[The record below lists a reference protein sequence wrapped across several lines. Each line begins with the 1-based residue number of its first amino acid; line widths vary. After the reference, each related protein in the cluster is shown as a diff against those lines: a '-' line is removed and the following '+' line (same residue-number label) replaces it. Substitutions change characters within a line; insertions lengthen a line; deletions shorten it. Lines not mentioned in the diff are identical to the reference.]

1 MIKSMTGFG
10 KSVTQLP
17 TKKITIEI
25 KSLNS
30 KNQDLNA
37 RIPSFYREKELE
49 LRNLV
54 AQRLE
59 RGKIDFSLYVELN
72 GEETSSS
79 IKADVVKQYM
89 KQLREVTPDAADIE
103 LLKIATRLPDALK
116 TERDEIDDEEYQS
129 ILAGVE
135 EALNAIDTYRVDEG
149 KALKKDF
156 ELRIKNI
163 ATNLDE
169 VITLDPERMTGVR
182 QRLTKAVSDLKTEVD
197 ENRFEQELTYYLE
210 KYDITE
216 EKVRLSN
223 HLKYFQ
229 KSLDS
234 ADSNG
239 KKLAFISQE
248 MGREINTIGSKSNYA
263 PMQQVVVRMKDEL
276 EKIKEQLL
284 NVL

>member
-1 MIKSMTGFG
+1 MTGFG

-17 TKKITIEI
+17 SKKITIEI

-49 LRNLV
+49 LRNLI

-72 GEETSSS
+72 GEETSTA
-79 IKADVVKQYM
+79 INADVVKQYI
-89 KQLREVTPDAADIE
+89 KQLREVTPDADAVE
-103 LLKIATRLPDALK
+103 LLKMAIRLPDALK
-116 TERDEIDDEEYQS
+116 TEKDEIDEAEYQA
-129 ILAGVE
+129 ILKGVE
-135 EALNAIDTYRVDEG
+135 EALESIDKYRADEG
-149 KALKKDF
+149 QVLKEDF
-156 ELRIKNI
+156 ELRISNI
-163 ATNLDE
+163 SKYLDE
-169 VITLDPERMTGVR
+169 VKKIDPERMEGVR
-182 QRLTKAVSDLKTEVD
+182 ERLNKAVADLKTTVD

-216 EKVRLSN
+216 EKVRLRN
-223 HLKYFQ
+223 HLEYFS
-229 KSLDS
+229 KTLNSP
-234 ADSNG
+234 DSNG

>member
-72 GEETSSS
+72 GEETSST
-79 IKADVVKQYM
+79 INADVVKQYM

-116 TERDEIDDEEYQS
+116 TERDEIDDEEYKS